1 MNPTPVLISLLRLR
15 IPRNFDLSKTNTV
28 WRFTCQDF
36 CSRPIFSCSGVAMKE
51 QDLLR
56 IVRNMLAS
64 VVDLMDSNVET
75 EISAVLRN
83 VRDGTAGFCSLLDEV
98 IVEEVEDLIEKPED
112 EQKH

>member
-1 MNPTPVLISLLRLR
+1 
-15 IPRNFDLSKTNTV
+15 
-28 WRFTCQDF
+28 
-36 CSRPIFSCSGVAMKE
+36 MKE

-75 EISAVLRN
+75 GISAVLRN

-98 IVEEVEDLIEKPED
+98 IVDESLEDLTDIPED
-112 EQKH
+112 DEV

>member
-1 MNPTPVLISLLRLR
+1 
-15 IPRNFDLSKTNTV
+15 
-28 WRFTCQDF
+28 
-36 CSRPIFSCSGVAMKE
+36 MKE